1 MTRFWLTSAL
11 IAVCLMGCEAKSKF
25 APKEFSDEEK
35 KKIAAEDKA
44 VEDEES
50 QGKSRKKG
58 GKK

>member
-1 MTRFWLTSAL
+1 MAAL
-11 IAVCLMGCEAKSKF
+11 AAGFLAGCEAKSKF
-25 APKEFSDEEK
+25 NPKEFSDEEK

-50 QGKSRKKG
+50 QGKMPKKG

>member
-1 MTRFWLTSAL
+1 MTRYWLMAAL
-11 IAVCLMGCEAKSKF
+11 AAGFLAGCEAKSKF
-25 APKEFSDEEK
+25 NPKEFSDEEK

-50 QGKSRKKG
+50 QGKMPKKG

>member
-1 MTRFWLTSAL
+1 
-11 IAVCLMGCEAKSKF
+11 MGCEAKSKF

-50 QGKSRKKG
+50 QGKSPKKG